1 MKHRTILLLFMLI
14 VVAYIGINHA
24 AAQYMPRGAH
34 PGELYISCIWYYDL
48 QASKQYDVILFTQDY
63 GKSFTPLHVYEWNSG
78 GVPVGIVDADASPD
92 VLYNFTVNGL
102 YRSFDNAQTWEMLD
116 EDIGPNIQIATGNID
131 NEVFKKNQNGI
142 YKSTDNGDSWLH
154 VHENIPGGLEVGNQ
168 PGELYVFYGNVTGN
182 SITELTINHS
192 FNDGV
197 EFVSIKVDTSI
208 VGYLVSGYG
217 PTLTRGATEG
227 EVYLVSWWYPANY
240 KIFRG
245 TDHGQ
250 SFTQQYEQ
258 PDTCYFW
265 DEYYYFTA
273 GRGECE
279 FYIIKAKHLVDDY
292 TRLHVFHSTDCAQ
305 TFTEYVHELTP
316 DYDGNPDQIIYTIAA
331 NASPLE
337 GGTVEGGGKYHEG
350 YAVTLN
356 ALPNEGYKFTGW
368 TEGDNVVS
376 EELTLSFT
384 AESTRT
390 LVAQFQLIN
399 NITSPGS
406 YGITLYPNPI
416 TGNTITFELGEAPV
430 EQITIYNAKGVAVDW
445 IRINEP
451 ANTYTHR
458 HTLPAGFYVFTAVD
472 RNGRWYNGKFVVQ

>member
-1 MKHRTILLLFMLI
+1 MLI

-34 PGELYISCIWYYDL
+34 PGELYISCIWYCDL
-48 QASKQYDVILFTQDY
+48 EASKQYDVILFTQDY

-131 NEVFKKNQNGI
+131 NEVFKKNQDGI

-406 YGITLYPNPI
+406 YGITLYPNPASGFVKVNFQHI
-416 TGNTITFELGEAPV
+416 HAYSNIAFEVFSIHGLKILSRPINHEHSIVNISSLPTGMYL
-430 EQITIYNAKGVAVDW
+430 Y
-445 IRINEP
+445 R
-451 ANTYTHR
+451 
-458 HTLPAGFYVFTAVD
+458 FTAD
-472 RNGRWYNGKFVVQ
+472 GLTIKTGKLIIH